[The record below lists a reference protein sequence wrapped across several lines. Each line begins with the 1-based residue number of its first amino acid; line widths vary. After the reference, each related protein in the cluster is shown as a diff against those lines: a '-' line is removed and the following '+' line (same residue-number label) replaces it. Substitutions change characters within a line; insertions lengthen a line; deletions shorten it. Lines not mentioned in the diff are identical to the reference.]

1 MSFLINNFVELTV
14 TGLVLGAVY
23 GLVALG
29 YTLVYGVLQLINFAH
44 SEVWMFGSFAAVW
57 VDRRPSASPRAAR
70 WPVVI
75 GVLLLALLAAMAVSG
90 GVALLLERV
99 AYRRLIR
106 LDAPKLVALISAIGA
121 SFALAEFMGLRD
133 RIADFFGLR
142 DTLDPYV
149 RSARDNTRFQ
159 NPLETEGVF
168 TVGGY
173 TVSNVDIIIIV
184 SAILMMVA
192 LDQFIRRT
200 RTGRGIRAVAQDSEA
215 AALMGVNSNRVILA
229 TFLVGGIMAGA
240 AGAAVPDALRR
251 HPLQRRLPA
260 RRQGVHRRRPRRHRQ
275 RPRRAARRLRPRPGR
290 ELRLGL
296 FGSRVDATSSPSC
309 CWSSSC
315 CSGPPACSARPW
327 GGPAHERTAH
337 PAPQGS
343 TAAGCRPRPS
353 ARPTT
358 RAQPLGWDRGA
369 LARRVTA
376 LPRPAKWALIG
387 LLVVFL
393 YALPLLEIPILSTPG
408 HATSA
413 RAVHRGQLRARRPG
427 AQHRARL
434 RRPARPRLRRL
445 LRRRRLHGRGASAPS
460 TAQLSWWLLIPLA
473 VVLTTISGILLGA
486 PTLRVRGDYLAIV
499 TLGFGEIIRLTA
511 LNLEWLGAAQ
521 GHHRACRARRA
532 SSCSRSRTWS
542 GRARRRS
549 STSTTRRRSCSSAW
563 PTRRRTTG

>member
-1 MSFLINNFVELTV
+1 MSFLIDNFVELTV

-57 VDRRPSASPRAAR
+57 VTVAIGVAPGSAL
-70 WPVVI
+70 PVVI

-215 AALMGVNSNRVILA
+215 AALMGVNRNRIIRA

-240 AGAAVPDALRR
+240 AALLYLMRFGVTRWNAGFLLGVKAFTAAV
-251 HPLQRRLPA
+251 
-260 RRQGVHRRRPRRHRQ
+260 
-275 RPRRAARRLRPRPGR
+275 
-290 ELRLGL
+290 LG
-296 FGSRVDATSSPSC
+296 GIGNV
-309 CWSSSC
+309 
-315 CSGPPACSARPW
+315 
-327 GGPAHERTAH
+327 
-337 PAPQGS
+337 
-343 TAAGCRPRPS
+343 
-353 ARPTT
+353 
-358 RAQPLGWDRGA
+358 RGA
-369 LARRVTA
+369 LLGGFILGLAENYGS
-376 LPRPAKWALIG
+376 ALIG
-387 LLVVFL
+387 SEWRDVVAFLLLVV
-393 YALPLLEIPILSTPG
+393 
-408 HATSA
+408 
-413 RAVHRGQLRARRPG
+413 
-427 AQHRARL
+427 
-434 RRPARPRLRRL
+434 
-445 LRRRRLHGRGASAPS
+445 
-460 TAQLSWWLLIPLA
+460 
-473 VVLTTISGILLGA
+473 ILLFR
-486 PTLRVRGDYLAIV
+486 PTGL
-499 TLGFGEIIRLTA
+499 LGESL
-511 LNLEWLGAAQ
+511 
-521 GHHRACRARRA
+521 
-532 SSCSRSRTWS
+532 
-542 GRARRRS
+542 GRAR
-549 STSTTRRRSCSSAW
+549 A
-563 PTRRRTTG
+563 